1 MAQYNINRNA
11 DDTFYRYK
19 MPAIR
24 AKVEGRGN
32 GIKTVIDNCVD
43 VARAL
48 QRPAE
53 YVCKHFGFELGA
65 QCQMNAATERYII
78 NGSHDAS
85 LLQKKLDSFIKSWVL
100 CASCENPETS
110 IKVKDGTIMSTCKA
124 CGYRGELKAIGRMGQ
139 YVLKNAPEKF
149 AVGEKAMYDKDRNA
163 SDEKPATGKPSPTRH
178 VDGWSDN
185 DKFALN
191 TDDSARIDRALKD
204 LDGLMAGLTLGV
216 DELVE
221 KMDTDKKYELFV
233 KHCKRIKKEKGDD
246 FPECSAEVNC
256 LRDTLQLTEG
266 QAVWAYCSGFLKWTD
281 EEKKISEKKFI
292 ENLKKFSG
300 HLKALCDI
308 EHSDG
313 EKSQRMMLGVVET
326 VVYNNKKKCLP
337 YTAHILKQ
345 LYDDDILEDSTILK
359 WAEKPSKKFV
369 KKIFVEKMVAECTK
383 FIDWLKEDDSDDD
396 GSSSSEEEE
405 SEDEEVVEKQEES
418 SKKEESSK
426 EESSKE
432 DVVVAMP
439 KMETVKK
446 PVAVALDSDSDDDID
461 IDDI

>member
-1 MAQYNINRNA
+1 
-11 DDTFYRYK
+11 
-19 MPAIR
+19 
-24 AKVEGRGN
+24 
-32 GIKTVIDNCVD
+32 
-43 VARAL
+43 
-48 QRPAE
+48 
-53 YVCKHFGFELGA
+53 
-65 QCQMNAATERYII
+65 
-78 NGSHDAS
+78 
-85 LLQKKLDSFIKSWVL
+85 
-100 CASCENPETS
+100 
-110 IKVKDGTIMSTCKA
+110 MSTCKA

-163 SDEKPATGKPSPTRH
+163 SDEKPATGKPSPSRQ
-178 VDGWSDN
+178 VDGWED
-185 DKFALN
+185 DDTFALN
-191 TDDSARIDRALKD
+191 TDDNARMDRALKD
-204 LDGLMAGLTLGV
+204 LDSLMAGLTLGV
-216 DELVE
+216 EELVE
-221 KMDTDKKYELFV
+221 NMDTGKKYELFV
-233 KHCKRIKKEKGDD
+233 KHCKRVKKEKGED
-246 FPECSAEVNC
+246 FPGCSAEVNC
-256 LRDTLQLTEG
+256 LRDTLQLSEG

-326 VVYNNKKKCLP
+326 VIYNNKKKCLP

-383 FIDWLKEDDSDDD
+383 FLDWLKEDDSDDE
-396 GSSSSEEEE
+396 GSSSEEEE
-405 SEDEEVVEKQEES
+405 SEDEEVVEKQET
-418 SKKEESSK
+418 SKNEESSK

-432 DVVVAMP
+432 EIVMP
-439 KMETVKK
+439 KIENKK
-446 PVAVALDSDSDDDID
+446 PVAVAMDSDSDDDID

>member
-1 MAQYNINRNA
+1 M
-11 DDTFYRYK
+11 
-19 MPAIR
+19 
-24 AKVEGRGN
+24 
-32 GIKTVIDNCVD
+32 
-43 VARAL
+43 
-48 QRPAE
+48 
-53 YVCKHFGFELGA
+53 
-65 QCQMNAATERYII
+65 
-78 NGSHDAS
+78 
-85 LLQKKLDSFIKSWVL
+85 
-100 CASCENPETS
+100 
-110 IKVKDGTIMSTCKA
+110 
-124 CGYRGELKAIGRMGQ
+124 
-139 YVLKNAPEKF
+139 
-149 AVGEKAMYDKDRNA
+149 
-163 SDEKPATGKPSPTRH
+163 
-178 VDGWSDN
+178 
-185 DKFALN
+185 
-191 TDDSARIDRALKD
+191 
-204 LDGLMAGLTLGV
+204 
-216 DELVE
+216 
-221 KMDTDKKYELFV
+221 
-233 KHCKRIKKEKGDD
+233 KR
-246 FPECSAEVNC
+246 
-256 LRDTLQLTEG
+256 
-266 QAVWAYCSGFLKWTD
+266 
-281 EEKKISEKKFI
+281 KKISEKKFI

-432 DVVVAMP
+432 EVVVAMP